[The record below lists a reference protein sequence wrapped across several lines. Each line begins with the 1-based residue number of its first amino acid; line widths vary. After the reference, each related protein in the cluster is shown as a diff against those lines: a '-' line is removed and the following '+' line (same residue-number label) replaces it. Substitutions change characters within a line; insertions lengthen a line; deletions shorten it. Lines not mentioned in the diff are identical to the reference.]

1 MRYKHLPI
9 ELKAAIKGGMNETS
23 KQQVPGGALPWLNT
37 KHVLTQK
44 SWSSSHFPISRTFF
58 LIFWKFILATNREE
72 EPKLQEERHASPCPL
87 YKGANKWILAPWQ
100 SQPLVYG
107 HCGTSHGGE
116 PQDHCR
122 GNQGDTTALCK
133 DPMLIEAHLEHHLL
147 HSIQGQE
154 ELALQP
160 HATHSWTL
168 QKNLNSPNQVLQEPD
183 PPLLIA
189 WILDS
194 LLNAPL
200 PGGWDA
206 LAQTLHLS
214 QQSKVWSH
222 PHVLFSCHSP
232 QKSHGTHQVSF
243 KNFIFDKAA
252 ISKQGLGGQCGGG
265 GVEMG
270 CQKILVVL

>member
-200 PGGWDA
+200 PGGGMPWRKPYTSPSRVKSGA
-206 LAQTLHLS
+206 TPMSYFH
-214 QQSKVWSH
+214 VT
-222 PHVLFSCHSP
+222 PHRNHIEHTKSP
-232 QKSHGTHQVSF
+232 LRISF
-243 KNFIFDKAA
+243 LTKLQFPNR
-252 ISKQGLGGQCGGG
+252 G
-265 GVEMG
+265 
-270 CQKILVVL
+270 

>member
-58 LIFWKFILATNREE
+58 LIFWKFLLATNREE

-122 GNQGDTTALCK
+122 GNQGDTTALMQG
-133 DPMLIEAHLEHHLL
+133 PNAYRSTPGASPFTL
-147 HSIQGQE
+147 HTGAGGVGVTASCNP
-154 ELALQP
+154 L
-160 HATHSWTL
+160 
-168 QKNLNSPNQVLQEPD
+168 LNSSEKPEQPKPSLARARSPT
-183 PPLLIA
+183 P
-189 WILDS
+189 DS
-194 LLNAPL
+194 LDT
-200 PGGWDA
+200 G
-206 LAQTLHLS
+206 
-214 QQSKVWSH
+214 
-222 PHVLFSCHSP
+222 
-232 QKSHGTHQVSF
+232 
-243 KNFIFDKAA
+243 
-252 ISKQGLGGQCGGG
+252 
-265 GVEMG
+265 
-270 CQKILVVL
+270 